1 MFSDDEPFKVIMEID
16 NHVAKFFKQ
25 KPIAMTQKIIK
36 EDENKLTI
44 SVMASSDW
52 EIIPIVKSWIPFIKV
67 LDPIRI
73 QNQVENDARSFLT

>member
-1 MFSDDEPFKVIMEID
+1 MEID
-16 NHVAKFFKQ
+16 NHIAKFFKQ
-25 KPIAMTQKIIK
+25 KPIAITQKIIK

-52 EIIPIVKSWIPFIKV
+52 EIIPIIKSWIPFIKV

-73 QNQVENDARSFLT
+73 QNQVENDARKFLA